1 MKNMDKLFLDTN
13 ILLDFLANRE
23 PYSLSASNILRY
35 GKLGYIQL
43 YASTL
48 SFATL
53 LYLLRKEVGKLAALS
68 MLKELNTVVRAVST
82 SQSQLSRAFE
92 IEAPD
97 FEDTLQF
104 VSAEDAEL
112 DYILT
117 RNPKHFKMSSIPVL
131 NCDEYLANF

>member
-1 MKNMDKLFLDTN
+1 MDKLFLDTN

-23 PYSLSASNILRY
+23 PHSLPASNILRY

-53 LYLLRKEVGKLAALS
+53 LYLLRKEVGKQAALS

-82 SQSQLSRAFE
+82 SQLQLSRAFE

-97 FEDTLQF
+97 FEDILQF